1 MVCHGSHQYTP
12 VMLAFIP
19 APWIRHGIWLEKWGG
34 IKYIGL
40 IYGIFF
46 WGIYW
51 GCPDSWP
58 DPTFLDFGWT
68 FLSSQQRSILLI
80 PATSE
85 SPVIELWTPW
95 AQQLRSNFKTPK
107 QFRCTIPTTH
117 LTKKVL
123 FLLMGWEWQ
132 HHQPAQHFQIFHTH
146 SLRQSKK
153 TCQSRRDQV
162 PFHQVELFLAAFA
175 IPERMQNRRNFSTKN
190 WRRLVHQLLSVLELL

>member
-1 MVCHGSHQYTP
+1 MDPSWDMIGK
-12 VMLAFIP
+12 
-19 APWIRHGIWLEKWGG
+19 IRGHKLM
-34 IKYIGL
+34 GL
-40 IYGIFF
+40 IYGIY
-46 WGIYW
+46 GASC
-51 GCPDSWP
+51 CPDSWP
-58 DPTFLDFGWT
+58 RLEDFLDFGST
-68 FLSSQQRSILLI
+68 FLSSKQRSILLI

-85 SPVIELWTPW
+85 SPVIELWTLW